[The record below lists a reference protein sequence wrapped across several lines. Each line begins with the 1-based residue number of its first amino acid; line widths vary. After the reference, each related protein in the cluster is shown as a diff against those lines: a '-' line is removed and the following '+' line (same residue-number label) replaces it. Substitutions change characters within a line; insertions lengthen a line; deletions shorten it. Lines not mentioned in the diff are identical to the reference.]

1 MNKEIKQPPIE
12 SAQAALD
19 KKKALPFTVIEAY
32 KTIRMNILFT
42 LAQSKKHSFVISS
55 FESGDGK
62 STSAINIA
70 AAFAQ
75 LGNKVL
81 LIDADMR
88 KPTIHR
94 KLRLPNAKG
103 LTSVLV
109 GFCTAEE
116 AIQNVDQLFDVLT
129 SGPLPPNP
137 SEMLYSEVM
146 DVLCKGLEDHYDYI
160 VFDTPPFGIV
170 SDALVLAP
178 RTAGV
183 VLITKSGVTTT
194 DQLSRTKEMMDSVGT
209 KILGAILNAA
219 KNATRRYKY
228 YSKYY
233 RYGYSYY
240 RSYTREDR
248 EQYDSLIEETKK
260 KKKNKNK
267 DSENQE

>member
-1 MNKEIKQPPIE
+1 MSNENKKTVPQEETGLPMIDMGKKQ
-12 SAQAALD
+12 
-19 KKKALPFTVIEAY
+19 ALPFTVVEAY

-62 STSAINIA
+62 STSSINIA

-94 KLRLPNAKG
+94 KLKLPNAKG

-116 AIQNVDQLFDVLT
+116 AIQNVDNLFDVLT
-129 SGPLPPNP
+129 SGPIPPNP

-146 DVLCKGLEDHYDYI
+146 DVLCKGLEEHYDYI
-160 VFDTPPFGIV
+160 IFDTPPFGIV

-178 RTAGV
+178 RTAGI
-183 VLITKSGVTTT
+183 VLITKAGVTTV
-194 DQLSRTKEMMDSVGT
+194 DQLVKVKEMIESVGT
-209 KILGAILNAA
+209 RILGVVLNAA
-219 KNATRRYKY
+219 KDAHRKYKY

-240 RSYTREDR
+240 YHRYSSE
-248 EQYDSLIEETKK
+248 EKEEYDALIEETKK
-260 KKKNKNK
+260 KQGK
-267 DSENQE
+267 Q